1 LKHTYS
7 DSVIWG
13 KPMSRLA
20 NLPVSVSLDIQQ
32 NNIQF
37 EDPQSINHAA
47 ATGEAN
53 VEGTF

>member
-20 NLPVSVSLDIQQ
+20 NLPVSISLDIQQ